1 MSNYKTNIIDQKSLG
16 IFPKLNI
23 HKFTGTFLGI
33 LTMTFVGSHN
43 VYAEHKGSKKAK
55 LKEIIVSA
63 PKVALQDRGN
73 GNPGTLT
80 VPNNAE
86 ALEIIRRTPGGVHI
100 VGAERY
106 EDDYPLSFE
115 DTLEYVPG
123 VYAKKRFGEEVRL
136 GIRGAGLSRGFH
148 LRGLRLLQDGIPFNL
163 ADGGG
168 DFQEAD
174 FLALQRIEVYKG
186 GNAMQYGG
194 VTLGGSVNMISKTGH
209 SHPGDLFRTE
219 IGSDSTYRGH
229 IQSGRSYEKFDF
241 FVSATAAKSDG
252 FRNHAEQENA
262 KFNGNLGI
270 WLSDNVET
278 RFFLTG
284 NEINLEL
291 PGTVDLS
298 TALNSP
304 QTANSF
310 AISDDQQRDINSV
323 RFSNKTTFKFS
334 DDHLFDVGAYV
345 NYKELFHPIIRFV
358 GVIDQESVDYGVY
371 AQGAGSYKL
380 GGFRSEYRLGVT
392 TQFGDTDA
400 KVFANN
406 SGQRG
411 TQTADSDQTADN
423 VVVYG
428 QNNLYVTPKLALVTG
443 AQFVYAKRKD
453 KNFAS
458 PSETDSDTYDSFN
471 PKLGAIYEASKT
483 IQFFGNVSKSYEPP
497 TFIELTQGGITGFTP
512 VRAQK
517 AWTAEVGTR
526 GEYKMAS
533 WDITFYRAW
542 VEDEMLQF
550 TVGAGFPASTFN
562 ADDTIHQGLEF
573 GLDLQLA
580 QSLLTSGD
588 SLRWRNVYNYNHF
601 YFEGDSQFGD
611 NDIAGQPK
619 NAYQGELRYDYGNL
633 GYLAVNVDAADRA
646 DVDFANNLEAP
657 GFAIMGLSAG
667 YNINKNINVFFS
679 GRNLLNKRYISTFST
694 ITDSSTAST
703 SVFYAGDDRRFFSGV
718 TVNF

>member
-1 MSNYKTNIIDQKSLG
+1 MSNYLGFLKFNIRNCAVVFFGVL
-16 IFPKLNI
+16 L
-23 HKFTGTFLGI
+23 
-33 LTMTFVGSHN
+33 MTFVGSHTG
-43 VYAEHKGSKKAK
+43 YAAHEAGKEIK
-55 LKEIIVSA
+55 LKEIVVAAPRVS
-63 PKVALQDRGN
+63 LQDSGKEL
-73 GNPGTLT
+73 PGTLT
-80 VPNNAE
+80 VPNNSE
-86 ALEIIRRTPGGVHI
+86 ALEIIRRTPGGVHL
-100 VGAERY
+100 VGAKRY

-174 FLALQRIEVYKG
+174 FLALQRIEVFKG

-194 VTLGGSVNMISKTGH
+194 VTLGGSINMVSKTGH
-209 SHPGDLFRTE
+209 SHPGDLLRTE
-219 IGSDSTYRGH
+219 VGSDSTYRGH
-229 IQSGRSYEKFDF
+229 IQSGRAYKKFDYF
-241 FVSATAAKSDG
+241 ASVTAATSDG
-252 FRNHAEQENA
+252 FRNHAEQDNI
-262 KFNGNLGI
+262 KFNGNVGI
-270 WLSDNVET
+270 QLSDNAET

-310 AISDDQQRDINSV
+310 AISDDQQRDINSF
-323 RFSNKTTFKFS
+323 RLSNKTTFRLGGG
-334 DDHLFDVGAYV
+334 HLIDVGGYV
-345 NYKELFHPIIRFV
+345 NYKDLFHPIIRFV

-371 AQGAGSYKL
+371 AQGSGSYQL
-380 GGFRSEYRLGVT
+380 GGYLSKYRLGVT
-392 TQFGDTDA
+392 TQFGDTEA

-411 TQTADSDQTADN
+411 ALTGDSDQTADN

-428 QNNLYVTPKLALVTG
+428 QNNFYVTPKLSLVTG
-443 AQFVYAKRKD
+443 AQFVYAKRED
-453 KNFAS
+453 KNRVTS
-458 PSETDSDTYDSFN
+458 SESDSDTYDSFN
-471 PKLGAIYEASKT
+471 PKIGAIYETSED
-483 IQFFGNVSKSYEPP
+483 IQFFGNVSKSFEPP
-497 TFIELTQGGITGFTP
+497 TFIELTQGGTTGFTP

-526 GEYKMAS
+526 GKYKMAS

-562 ADDTIHQGLEF
+562 ADDTIHQGVEF

-580 QSLLTSGD
+580 QSLLISGD

-619 NAYQGELRYDYGNL
+619 NAYQGELRYGYGNL
-633 GYLAVNVDAADRA
+633 GYLALNVDAADRA

-667 YNINKNINVFFS
+667 YNINKNINLFFS

-703 SVFYAGDDRRFFSGV
+703 SVFYAGDDRRFFGGV
-718 TVNF
+718 TFKF